1 MIENVDYEISKKVF
15 AIFGFPARI
24 LRVSCENSIPI
35 GNLAEFHVGMKL
47 TNCANFQN
55 E

>member
-24 LRVSCENSIPI
+24 L
-35 GNLAEFHVGMKL
+35 EFLVKIQ
-47 TNCANFQN
+47 FQP
-55 E
+55 EI